1 MHQHVFKVGW
11 LLTHNIKT
19 TVVFYYTAFLPGVLL
34 HEISYWLAAGIL
46 NVRARQSVQ
55 FPQLDDIKELQ
66 LGLVKLDAGAHP
78 VKRVLIELCPL
89 LVALGALWWIAT
101 EAINL
106 ESALSLAS
114 SAELQNLAQAAVA
127 LVRGADFWLWYY
139 LAFTI
144 ANTML
149 PPIPARLRSW
159 KPYAVLIVLLVFAAA
174 ALSSGQAHLG
184 AIGNYLHQLLTSL
197 SALLLLTTC
206 INVVMVIALGAL
218 EAVIERVTGHNVTFE
233 AGRMLT
239 MTRHEARKHRGAQR
253 QAHRTQKQQQPARAE
268 SSPLPLTSIYDIS
281 LPIPG
286 APGTEPVSR
295 RIAAVI
301 NIAPPPHEPTTDR
314 RGYAQAEDPAASSV
328 AGLEGRASGK
338 RRPPM
343 IVTDVTPA
351 TEDKQD
357 QRQKRPVPDSK
368 PIRDRQ
374 DAVIEKKP
382 DTDGVAGDKSPPDT
396 LAPFSRPFAQDDIE
410 SDPQD
415 EMNEEPKAS
424 SLGFAR
430 PFAVQQDSE
439 AEERSPKG
447 TVSNQEQ
454 QNSADSISFEDSLIG
469 DKDDDVSVVSRPSP
483 GKTRPVPKPAK
494 KDAAKAQ
501 KSTTSDEFGELRYEA
516 IDDEDNYD
524 DEEFFTD
531 ESS

>member
-66 LGLVKLDAGAHP
+66 LGLVKLDARAHP

-101 EAINL
+101 EAIDL

-114 SAELQNLAQAAVA
+114 SAELQKLAHAAVT
-127 LVRGADFWLWYY
+127 LVKGADFWLWYY
-139 LAFTI
+139 IAFTI
-144 ANTML
+144 ANTMI

-159 KPYAVLIVLLVFAAA
+159 KLYAVLVVLLVFVAAG
-174 ALSSGQAHLG
+174 LGSREPNLG
-184 AIGNYLHQLLTSL
+184 AIGNYIHQLLTSL
-197 SALLLLTTC
+197 FTLLLLTTC
-206 INVVMVIALGAL
+206 INLIMVIALGAL

-239 MTRHEARKHRGAQR
+239 MTRHEARKHREAQR
-253 QAHRTQKQQQPARAE
+253 QAHRTRQQQQPARAE
-268 SSPLPLTSIYDIS
+268 APPLPLTSIYDIS

-286 APGTEPVSR
+286 APGKEPVSR
-295 RIAAVI
+295 SIAAVL
-301 NIAPPPHEPTTDR
+301 NIAPPPSEQTTDR

-343 IVTDVTPA
+343 IVTDASSA
-351 TEDKQD
+351 TEDKRG
-357 QRQKRPVPDSK
+357 QRQKRSVPDSK
-368 PIRDRQ
+368 PIRDPQ
-374 DAVIEKKP
+374 DAVFEKKP
-382 DTDGVAGDKSPPDT
+382 DTAGVADDKSPPDT
-396 LAPFSRPFAQDDIE
+396 LAPFSRPFAQDDTE
-410 SDPQD
+410 SDPLD
-415 EMNEEPKAS
+415 DLNEDALAS
-424 SLGFAR
+424 ALGFAR

-439 AEERSPKG
+439 TEERSPKG
-447 TVSNQEQ
+447 TESDQEQ
-454 QNSADSISFEDSLIG
+454 QTSVDAISSEDSLIE
-469 DKDDDVSVVSRPSP
+469 DKEDDVGGVSRRTP
-483 GKTRPVPKPAK
+483 GKTRPVPKPATN
-494 KDAAKAQ
+494 DAAKAQ